1 MAVSASPSFSLS
13 PSDHPR
19 GGTVLGLLVIG
30 TLALAGLWLAVT
42 VLGWLVQFVLVVAE
56 AIARRGGHTVKRHRE
71 APRID

>member
-1 MAVSASPSFSLS
+1 M
-13 PSDHPR
+13 
-19 GGTVLGLLVIG
+19 LGLLVIG